1 MEKII
6 PKKKLMRICQFSF
19 RVALK
24 LQISGAE
31 TRSRVE
37 RGQQGEVQVRVG
49 LHPSGDLPV
58 FSLDILQKNCQ

>member
-1 MEKII
+1 M
-6 PKKKLMRICQFSF
+6 PKKKMLLICQFSF

-37 RGQQGEVQVRVG
+37 RGNKKRFRLG
-49 LHPSGDLPV
+49 LGFIPV
-58 FSLDILQKNCQ
+58 ETFQYLVLIFCKKIANN